1 MRVADQRLLLI
12 HNIMKYFAD
21 YMKERV
27 YAVDEKTGKGV
38 MVDEDGVYNV
48 QKDIARIP
56 WLSEENGIGFLVEE
70 MTKEEF
76 ENYGKTWDWGAYP
89 SLGEEQK
96 HSWRNYMK
104 TISL

>member
-1 MRVADQRLLLI
+1 
-12 HNIMKYFAD
+12 MKYFAD

-27 YAVDEKTGKGV
+27 YAVDEKTGNCVMKNERGV
-38 MVDEDGVYNV
+38 CNIRVDTEN
-48 QKDIARIP
+48 IP

-76 ENYGKTWDWGAYP
+76 DDYGKKWEWGAYP
-89 SLGEEQK
+89 SSDEEQK

-104 TISL
+104 TINL